1 MTAALVALL
10 VLVGLIGLV
19 YVTSYNSLV
28 SDRQHVADAWA
39 VVDVELDRRHSLIP
53 GLVAAV
59 RESAAHER
67 TLLERLVA
75 ADHRAQDAQRTAADR
90 STPEADLAA
99 AARAVIAL
107 REQYPAL
114 DTQQNFLQLQR
125 ELAMTEDRI
134 GAARRFHNIKVA
146 EYNRRTEAVPGNL
159 VAARHDFAPAV
170 YFDHDR
176 DADPSG

>member
-1 MTAALVALL
+1 MTVVLAGLLFAIGVAALV
-10 VLVGLIGLV
+10 
-19 YVTSYNSLV
+19 YVVSYNSLV
-28 SDRQHVADAWA
+28 LARQQVADAWA
-39 VVDVELDRRHSLIP
+39 VIDVELDRRHSLIP

-59 RESAAHER
+59 RESAVHER
-67 TLLERLVA
+67 SLLEQLVA
-75 ADHRAQDAQRTAADR
+75 ADRRAQDTLHTAADR

-99 AARAVIAL
+99 AASAVIAL

-114 DTQQNFLQLQR
+114 DTQRNFLQLQQ

-159 VAARHDFAPAV
+159 VVLRHDFAPAG
-170 YFDHDR
+170 YFDVA
-176 DADPSG
+176 AD